1 MRAEKLL
8 LTSLCLIVLVSV
20 CCGQVRKSAKSAGYS
35 VPKVGASKAKI
46 MCPIF
51 TESQYPYQGFGFK
64 MGDPFALTYKFYP
77 NKHLSFALDGGTS
90 ASGLYNSYYRGHF
103 GDYAQL
109 DTLSTDP
116 NTQTKSQVTYLSH
129 KVTSDWFVEVKAL
142 YQWPAEKI
150 SKGLQLYGGIGWQW
164 RDTSITY
171 DYNFEGYGKN
181 KFGKIFE
188 DRLTYGLTTIIGF
201 EYSYFS
207 LPISAFI
214 EMESYFDLNLDP
226 GYQRYQGGVG
236 LRYVF

>member
-1 MRAEKLL
+1 MQIKKIFSVG
-8 LTSLCLIVLVSV
+8 LTLITLVSI
-20 CCGQVRKSAKSAGYS
+20 GHAQVRKSVKSAGFN

-51 TESQYPYQGFGFK
+51 TESQFPYQGIGFK

-90 ASGLYNSYYRGHF
+90 ASGLYNSYYRGLF
-103 GDYAQL
+103 GGYARF
-109 DTLSTDP
+109 DTLTTDP
-116 NTQTKSQVTYLSH
+116 NTQTKSQVTYIAH
-129 KVTSDWFVEVKAL
+129 KVTSDWFFEAKVL

-150 SKGLQLYGGIGWQW
+150 SKGLQLYAGLGWQW

-171 DYNFEGYGKN
+171 DYSYSGYNDSRLGKTVQER
-181 KFGKIFE
+181 F
-188 DRLTYGLTTIIGF
+188 TYGLTTVVGF

-214 EMESYFDLNLDP
+214 EMESYFDMNIDP
-226 GYQRYQGGVG
+226 AYQRYQGGVG
-236 LRYVF
+236 LRYIF